1 LTLDASG
8 ASLSVFV
15 GAAMHLLRASVPDAE
30 QSLIVASQASINRYP
45 ETSWG
50 KTIGDC
56 TSIIVGLAI
65 DRASSMNRCPHGR
78 SVHRMVG
85 DREDSTTNGTV
96 P

>member
-30 QSLIVASQASINRYP
+30 QSVIVASRASTNRYP
-45 ETSWG
+45 ATSRE
-50 KTIGDC
+50 TIGDC
-56 TSIIVGLAI
+56 TSIIVGPAI
-65 DRASSMNRCPHGR
+65 DRASSMNRGPHGR

-85 DREDSTTNGTV
+85 DREDSTTNRTV